1 MSAAFEKKPK
11 LVRFSYDELPLSE
24 RDLEDLLL
32 IVRMLAID
40 RERALQIVL
49 NTYVD
54 VDEIRVAALKEGYYL
69 GLRLPL
75 DDFGVD
81 HPLILESECLTIDE
95 VEEVLREI
103 CGKGEFIETIP
114 VVQEKLKDVTSQIY
128 GED

>member
-11 LVRFSYDELPLSE
+11 LVRFSYDELPLSG

-54 VDEIRVAALKEGYYL
+54 VDEIRVAAMKEGYYL
-69 GLRLPL
+69 GLSLPL
-75 DDFGVD
+75 DDLGVD
-81 HPLILESECLTIDE
+81 HPLILASECLTVDE
-95 VEEVLREI
+95 VESVLRDI

-114 VVQEKLKDVTSQIY
+114 VVQEKLKDVTSQIF